1 MLAPMGVRYVVV
13 PSTQGRDGGAAGDAP
28 VALRRAM
35 AQQLDLA
42 RLRSSRGLVLY
53 ENVAYAPIRSAVPP
67 PALPI
72 DSRRPNRAALTTD
85 LTRATPIPSNG
96 ATAVGTAFWGEA
108 YDSEWKA
115 TGDGETLRHQEPF
128 GWANGYVVGRRA
140 TVSITY
146 EAQWARW
153 AMLGG
158 TLIIWLLVLW
168 RWRRTRVR
176 RDPSTR
182 AVAARR
188 RRERAPKPDPLAE
201 LDDEAFWWERV

>member
-1 MLAPMGVRYVVV
+1 MGVRYVVV
-13 PSTQGRDGGAAGDAP
+13 PSTQGRDGGAATDAP

-53 ENVAYAPIRSAVPP
+53 ENVAYAPIRAAVSP
-67 PALPI
+67 PALPV

-85 LTRATPIPSNG
+85 LTRAVPLPSG
-96 ATAVGTAFWGEA
+96 SATSAGTAFWGEA

-115 TGDGETLRHQEPF
+115 TGDGDALRHQQSF
-128 GWANGYVVGRRA
+128 GWANGFVVDRRA
-140 TVSITY
+140 TVSIAY
-146 EAQWARW
+146 EAQWMRW

-158 TLIIWLLVLW
+158 ALVIWVFVVW

-182 AVAARR
+182 TPANRA
-188 RRERAPKPDPLAE
+188 RRERATKPDPLAE